1 MSIQTVADAF
11 ATRDTAGEAA
21 ATSTGERYY
30 LHGNIIAEW
39 LDTTTVR
46 LYRPEYPTS
55 LTARHLTAIATAVA
69 GVPCT
74 VTKAVL
80 VENDTWTMTVSR
92 RLTRDQLVKY
102 GKRLVD
108 GTIETLNAPRTCGLT
123 DTLIALRVW
132 ADEWGYDFD
141 AADSASLTAASKI
154 GRGELTHDVLLG
166 LHAFH
171 VGD

>member
-39 LDTTTVR
+39 LDATTVR
-46 LYRPEYPTS
+46 LYRSDYPTS
-55 LTARHLTAIATAVA
+55 LTARHLTAIATAVT

-80 VENDTWTMTVSR
+80 VENDMWTMTVKR
-92 RLTRDQLVKY
+92 RINIGHLIKLGRKIVEDVTS
-102 GKRLVD
+102 
-108 GTIETLNAPRTCGLT
+108 TLDAPRTCGLT

-132 ADEWGYDFD
+132 ADGKGYDFD
-141 AADSASLTAASKI
+141 AADSASLAAASKI
-154 GRGELTHDVLLG
+154 GRGETAHNVLLG